1 MELMFEIISRQKFSA
16 NFPTSHVFSEA
27 GGFIGRSDECEWILP
42 DRGRRISR
50 KHAIISCD
58 GHAFYIEDVSR
69 NGIFTQPGTMP
80 LERGAQHKI
89 EHGNSYTIG
98 IYSFQARLLHRPDA
112 YIEPRAGENF
122 LLPADNML
130 SSDPLVALEQQENF
144 EVKRRLGYYD
154 DLLGETMQ
162 RQGDSPAD
170 HNSVATDSL
179 CHVNMIPESEL
190 IEMPEDWDDDT
201 DSALSAAVPA
211 ASPATPTASFAAPAT
226 PLAASATSPAVEQGS
241 PTQDRVP
248 VPETDV
254 FFRMLGFAQ
263 IPDSP
268 QERERMLGQA
278 AEIILAAVD
287 GLHHCL
293 RNQAE
298 CKADLR
304 LPVTTM
310 RLSDNNPL
318 NFTPTS
324 KVALEHLLGPVREG
338 MLPAGKAML
347 FGFNALHGHHLGLV
361 AGARA
366 SIRAVLEKISPK
378 SVEARLECNSPVYFW
393 RKARLWHLFQKMHQA
408 LLDDHEGFAALF
420 LHDFARAYDMQVR
433 TLNPLTERSVFK
445 GDS

>member
-16 NFPTSHVFSEA
+16 NFPTTHVFSEA

-58 GHAFYIEDVSR
+58 GRAFYIEDVSR

-98 IYSFQARLLHRPDA
+98 VYSFQARLLHRPDA
-112 YIEPRAGENF
+112 YIEPRAGGNF

-162 RQGDSPAD
+162 TQGDSPAD

-179 CHVNMIPESEL
+179 CHVNMIPESEV
-190 IEMPEDWDDDT
+190 IELPEDWDDDT
-201 DSALSAAVPA
+201 DSALSAVAPA
-211 ASPATPTASFAAPAT
+211 APPV
-226 PLAASATSPAVEQGS
+226 VEHGP
-241 PTQDRVP
+241 PTQERVP

-254 FFRMLGFAQ
+254 FFRMLGFSQ

-268 QERERMLGQA
+268 QERARMLGQA

-298 CKADLR
+298 CQADLR

-324 KVALEHLLGPVREG
+324 KVALEHLLGPTREG

-347 FGFNALHGHHLGLV
+347 SGFNALHGHHLGLV

-378 SVEARLECNSPVYFW
+378 SVEARLECNGPVYFW
-393 RKARLWHLFQKMHQA
+393 QMARLWHLFQKMHQA

>member
-16 NFPTSHVFSEA
+16 NFPTAHVFSEA

-42 DRGRRISR
+42 DRGKRISR
-50 KHAIISCD
+50 KHAVISCD

-69 NGIFTQPGTMP
+69 NGIFTQPGRTP
-80 LERGAQHKI
+80 LEKGAQHKV

-112 YIEPRAGENF
+112 YIKPREGENF
-122 LLPADNML
+122 LIPADNML
-130 SSDPLVALEQQENF
+130 SFDPLVALEQQENF
-144 EVKRRLGYYD
+144 EAKRRLGYYD

-162 RQGDSPAD
+162 PQGESPAD
-170 HNSVATDSL
+170 HNSVAMDSL
-179 CHVNMIPESEL
+179 ARVNMLPESEV
-190 IEMPEDWDDDT
+190 IELPEDWDDDT
-201 DSALSAAVPA
+201 NAILPVTAQA
-211 ASPATPTASFAAPAT
+211 ASPVA
-226 PLAASATSPAVEQGS
+226 EQGPS
-241 PTQDRVP
+241 VQQSVP
-248 VPETDV
+248 VPETDT
-254 FFRMLGFAQ
+254 FFRLLGFSQ
-263 IPDSP
+263 VPDSP

-298 CKADLR
+298 CKTDLR

-324 KVALEHLLGPVREG
+324 RVALEHLLGPAREG

-347 FGFNALHGHHLGLV
+347 SGFNALHGHHLGLV

-366 SIRAVLEKISPK
+366 SIRSVLEKISPK
-378 SVEARLECNSPVYFW
+378 SVEARLECNGPVYFLH
-393 RKARLWHLFQKMHQA
+393 KARLWHLFQKMHQA
-408 LLDDHEGFAALF
+408 LLDDHDGFAALF

-433 TLNPLTERSVFK
+433 TLNPLSERSVFK

>member
-16 NFPTSHVFSEA
+16 NFPTTHVFSEA

-80 LERGAQHKI
+80 LERGVQHKI

-98 IYSFQARLLHRPDA
+98 VYSFQARLLHRPDA
-112 YIEPRAGENF
+112 YIEPRAGGNF

-162 RQGDSPAD
+162 TQGDSPAD

-179 CHVNMIPESEL
+179 CHVNMIPESEV
-190 IEMPEDWDDDT
+190 IELPEDWDDET
-201 DSALSAAVPA
+201 DSALSAAAPA
-211 ASPATPTASFAAPAT
+211 ASPAAPAAP
-226 PLAASATSPAVEQGS
+226 PAVEHGP

-254 FFRMLGFAQ
+254 FFRMLGFSQ

-268 QERERMLGQA
+268 QERARMLGQA

-324 KVALEHLLGPVREG
+324 KVALEHLLGPTREG

-347 FGFNALHGHHLGLV
+347 SGFNALHGHHLGLV

-378 SVEARLECNSPVYFW
+378 SVEARLEYNGPVYFW
-393 RKARLWHLFQKMHQA
+393 QKARLWHLFQKMHQA